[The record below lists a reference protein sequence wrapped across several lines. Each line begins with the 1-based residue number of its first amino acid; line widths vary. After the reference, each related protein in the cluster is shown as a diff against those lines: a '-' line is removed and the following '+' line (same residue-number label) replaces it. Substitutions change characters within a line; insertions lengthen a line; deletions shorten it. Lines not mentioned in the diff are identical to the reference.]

1 MTKELTQKDQVAVVV
16 RHIPGCVL
24 RDVCEALD
32 VPAGTA
38 GRLLRALT
46 VNGTI
51 TRSHNGTQYV
61 YNAVPGAGIP
71 EVTLPF
77 MKEKSDPVKT
87 RKAESI
93 ARNLESRGLW
103 RRAATVYTDML
114 AIARNSVEVSR
125 IAQRREECLRMAK
138 R

>member
-1 MTKELTQKDQVAVVV
+1 MTKELSQKDQVAVVV

-32 VPAGTA
+32 IAAGTA
-38 GRLLRALT
+38 GRFLRALT
-46 VNGTI
+46 VSGTI

-61 YNAVPGAGIP
+61 YDVEPGAVIP
-71 EVTLPF
+71 DVTLPF
-77 MKEKSDPVKT
+77 MEEKSDPVKT
-87 RKAESI
+87 QAVESI

-114 AIARNSVEVSR
+114 AIASNSVEVAR
-125 IAQRREECLRMAK
+125 IAQRREECLRMA
-138 R
+138 RR